1 MYSFWEKKELVNF
14 DCIILGGGFV
24 GLSTA
29 VSLAEKKS
37 GLRIALVE
45 RAYLPQDGGAKASG
59 IISFA
64 SLSETV
70 SDVEEFG
77 EENAL
82 ELIHRRYEGFRM
94 LRERF
99 ADEQIDMQIKGGY
112 ELFSDDEMP
121 ILEKLSGINQ
131 KLFDYFETDIFR
143 LCAKTQ
149 VNSFG
154 FSTRHVKHIVKNP
167 FEAQLDTGK
176 LLRELQKKAGE
187 LGISIISGIS
197 NLRIEH
203 DSRGARLSAGE
214 NHFFAKKI
222 ADCTND
228 YVREFLPD
236 EQTKTTS
243 DVLWASKP
251 LRGLT
256 FKGAFRY
263 KSGSLFFRD
272 YYGRLIAGYTESLSK
287 EDKNNQKS
295 LEYLTELLHAVIVP
309 GQKLE
314 TEKIWNGGAFFHT
327 PFSYELLRSDEH
339 IVVCSGKHSSE
350 IALCTLLGDELSDM
364 MLGELNMP

>member
-14 DCIILGGGFV
+14 DCIILGSGFI

-37 GLRIALVE
+37 GLRIALIE
-45 RAYLPQDGGAKASG
+45 RSYLPQGGGAKASG
-59 IISFA
+59 VIGFA

-70 SDVEEFG
+70 QDIEEFG
-77 EENAL
+77 EEIAL

-99 ADEQIDMQIKGGY
+99 ADEQIDMQSKGGY

-121 ILEKLSGINQ
+121 IMEKMSGINQ

-143 LCAKTQ
+143 HCPKTQ

-167 FEAQLDTGK
+167 FEAQIDPGK

-187 LGISIISGIS
+187 LGISIISGID

-203 DSRGARLSAGE
+203 DSRGVRLSAGE
-214 NHFFAKKI
+214 YHFFAKKI
-222 ADCTND
+222 ADCSN
-228 YVREFLPD
+228 YYIREFLPE
-236 EQTKTTS
+236 EQTNKAS
-243 DVLWASKP
+243 ELLWASKP
-251 LRGLT
+251 VRGLA

-263 KSGSLFFRD
+263 KTGSLFFRD
-272 YYGRLIAGYTESLSK
+272 YYGRLIAGCFDSVSK
-287 EDKNNQKS
+287 EDKINQKS
-295 LEYLTELLHAVIVP
+295 LEQLTEFLHTVILP